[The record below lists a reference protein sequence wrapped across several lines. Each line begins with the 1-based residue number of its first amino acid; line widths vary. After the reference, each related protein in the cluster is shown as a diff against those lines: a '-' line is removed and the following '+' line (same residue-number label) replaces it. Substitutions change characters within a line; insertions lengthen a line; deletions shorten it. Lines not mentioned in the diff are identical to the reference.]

1 MASDDRLTPEI
12 ISQIWSSY
20 LQTGDMPD
28 FVPVPWYQTKRFRSY
43 YRFLPN
49 NPRCRL
55 CHTPFKG
62 FGGALMRQ
70 IFGFAPSRMNPNVCN
85 QCEAFIQRYNGG
97 AEVELTILFAD
108 VRGSTQLAE
117 KMSPTD
123 FSRLINRFYHSATK
137 VLYDTSAMVEKLIG
151 DAVTGFYT
159 PGIAGVDHAR
169 VAISAAQAILH
180 VTGHHNPGGPW
191 IPVGIGVHTG
201 LAYVGVVSADNG
213 SPDVAV
219 FGDTPNIGA
228 RLASQAGTGEIHVS
242 QFAAE
247 AAGLASEGAEIRT
260 QTLKG
265 KAEPVDVWVLS
276 A

>member
-28 FVPVPWYQTKRFRSY
+28 FVPAPWYQTKRFRSY

-97 AEVELTILFAD
+97 AEVELTILF
-108 VRGSTQLAE
+108 
-117 KMSPTD
+117 
-123 FSRLINRFYHSATK
+123 
-137 VLYDTSAMVEKLIG
+137 
-151 DAVTGFYT
+151 
-159 PGIAGVDHAR
+159 
-169 VAISAAQAILH
+169 
-180 VTGHHNPGGPW
+180 
-191 IPVGIGVHTG
+191 
-201 LAYVGVVSADNG
+201 
-213 SPDVAV
+213 
-219 FGDTPNIGA
+219 
-228 RLASQAGTGEIHVS
+228 
-242 QFAAE
+242 
-247 AAGLASEGAEIRT
+247 
-260 QTLKG
+260 
-265 KAEPVDVWVLS
+265 
-276 A
+276 